1 MVDKFISGDCCLI
14 RGYCNLEGWTAV
26 QSGGFIAIKCERL
39 VGPLRNCS
47 LVTESEKQIAEG
59 SSRGK

>member
-1 MVDKFISGDCCLI
+1 M
-14 RGYCNLEGWTAV
+14 

-39 VGPLRNCS
+39 GGS
-47 LVTESEKQIAEG
+47 LVTESGKQIAKG

>member
-1 MVDKFISGDCCLI
+1 MVDKCISGDYCLI
-14 RGYCNLEGWTAV
+14 RGYCNLEGWIAV

-39 VGPLRNCS
+39 GGS
-47 LVTESEKQIAEG
+47 LVTESGKQIAKG